1 MRFLAL
7 FFIRGQRAD
16 GPDGPCDGR
25 CVENKRQSKVDRTP
39 QKRFQHTHESR
50 GVVGARGGHH
60 GAGAWVADMAC
71 WETHGDVRAPRP
83 HAVVRTWHGWLGHG
97 DGLTSRHASHESP
110 SRTDPSPAGFTKA
123 CCYTLFRR
131 RYHPP
136 PDDAPGDTD
145 SSNKL
150 PREEARDRTLM
161 ISDCFFCHAAIRTRT
176 FSRRL

>member
-1 MRFLAL
+1 MFPFAASGAVGLFPFKKLLSQQQQNSCIRNKYRFYQYELPYKKYRDRQKVRVLYRAKCDRVGPCTVRFLAL

-50 GVVGARGGHH
+50 GVVGARGGYH

-97 DGLTSRHASHESP
+97 DGLTSATCES
-110 SRTDPSPAGFTKA
+110 
-123 CCYTLFRR
+123 
-131 RYHPP
+131 
-136 PDDAPGDTD
+136 
-145 SSNKL
+145 
-150 PREEARDRTLM
+150 
-161 ISDCFFCHAAIRTRT
+161 
-176 FSRRL
+176 

>member
-1 MRFLAL
+1 MSAPHAPTRSCGHGMVGWDMEMDSQVDMR
-7 FFIRGQRAD
+7 
-16 GPDGPCDGR
+16 
-25 CVENKRQSKVDRTP
+25 V
-39 QKRFQHTHESR
+39 
-50 GVVGARGGHH
+50 
-60 GAGAWVADMAC
+60 M
-71 WETHGDVRAPRP
+71 RAPAGRIHRP
-83 HAVVRTWHGWLGHG
+83 R
-97 DGLTSRHASHESP
+97 DSRN
-110 SRTDPSPAGFTKA
+110 KA

-136 PDDAPGDTD
+136 PDDAPGDTG